1 MAGATLRL
9 RAVLPRCG
17 PAELSRFFP
26 NHRNQRPL
34 SLHPQQLLGQPD
46 HRRDPGEIT
55 PPWVPRPPGSAI
67 NANFSV
73 CRTELDRS
81 FLEEYFGTVAEER
94 RYTSKDAREKAGLSY
109 RQLND
114 WESRGALPPGG
125 RESERGWRRFSPKEL
140 FALMVCAEVRE
151 RYGIPVEKVRYVLE
165 CMMREDA
172 DHFQAALE
180 LMSFGLNIFLLTDFK
195 ETFVMDSDLEF
206 EDYMTYGY
214 FRADRPQ
221 AYIFM
226 RLNDIA
232 ARLLESPDKVK
243 SSIADGLYAV
253 KMESRAAI
261 TVKNQP
267 EIDLLQA
274 LRSGN
279 FDHVSVKVKNGDIR
293 VISLEGD
300 VPKNDVSE
308 QADGVRVKSENEFET
323 FEVSK
328 AGGQVIKARRKLPKK
343 YTPEDNQAVLFAGI
357 HNREEPKDDSSA

>member
-1 MAGATLRL
+1 
-9 RAVLPRCG
+9 
-17 PAELSRFFP
+17 
-26 NHRNQRPL
+26 
-34 SLHPQQLLGQPD
+34 
-46 HRRDPGEIT
+46 
-55 PPWVPRPPGSAI
+55 
-67 NANFSV
+67 
-73 CRTELDRS
+73 
-81 FLEEYFGTVAEER
+81 
-94 RYTSKDAREKAGLSY
+94 
-109 RQLND
+109 
-114 WESRGALPPGG
+114 
-125 RESERGWRRFSPKEL
+125 
-140 FALMVCAEVRE
+140 
-151 RYGIPVEKVRYVLE
+151 
-165 CMMREDA
+165 
-172 DHFQAALE
+172 
-180 LMSFGLNIFLLTDFK
+180 
-195 ETFVMDSDLEF
+195 MDSDLEF